1 MKSKRKI
8 VAILLTVSLVFTCSV
23 PSALATDDH
32 IHDDTCGY
40 SDGQCIY
47 ESEETGNSAAD
58 AAESGEST
66 ASLDSDTNDD
76 GVSEGASESGPGST
90 DEGTGEDTDSVQENN
105 PDEETGEGTEIGQEN
120 SPDEEIT
127 ETGEE
132 SGEAADAEEE
142 TEESEES
149 AEESL
154 TLTTAMSLTSASGNG
169 WTLDD
174 NGKLTISSDTGMS
187 DWNRNYSTYLSQV
200 KSVVIGDSVTYLSS
214 NGFRN
219 GSFTS
224 VSIGSGVTTISA
236 YAFQY
241 CYSLTSI
248 TINKATTKI
257 SDYAF
262 YVDSS
267 ITDVF
272 YSGSETE
279 WNSVSISVG
288 NTYVTGAFIHYNSSS
303 AHTHTHSTS
312 FSWSSDYSSC
322 TVTISCSGC
331 NSTKTLNC
339 TVTSES
345 TDASITYTA
354 KAKIGTETYS
364 DTKTVPRAPTPTV
377 TISGVTTSSITVTA
391 PSGTDQNTYGTAL
404 YSIDGSTWQE
414 SNVFSSLYA
423 GTSYTVYVKYQGN
436 STYAE
441 SVAGST
447 ATKTADA
454 TYTVT
459 IPSTVTA
466 GGDSV
471 YITIDEDNLDLG
483 LWGQV
488 DVSVSYVYGSFE
500 EGKLYLIRE
509 GDLATE
515 ITSRMLVNGEV
526 VTSFPC
532 SVATFKASN
541 TSAVA
546 ISFSE
551 PEEET
556 ILAGKYSG
564 SLLFAITFSQ

>member
-1 MKSKRKI
+1 MKTKRKI
-8 VAILLTVSLVFTCSV
+8 VAILLTVSLVFACSV
-23 PSALATDDH
+23 PSALAADDR

-47 ESEETGNSAAD
+47 ESEEPEETGDSAAD
-58 AAESGEST
+58 AAESGE
-66 ASLDSDTNDD
+66 AAGSLDSDIDD
-76 GVSEGASESGPGST
+76 DDVSEGASDSGSGT
-90 DEGTGEDTDSVQENN
+90 IDEGTGEGTESGQENN
-105 PDEETGEGTEIGQEN
+105 
-120 SPDEEIT
+120 PDEEIT

-149 AEESL
+149 AAESL
-154 TLTTAMSLTSASGNG
+154 TLTTAMPLTSASGNG

-187 DWNRNYSTYLSQV
+187 NWFTNRNSYMTQV
-200 KSVVIGDSVTYLSS
+200 KSVVIEDSVTYISS
-214 NGFRN
+214 NAFN
-219 GSFTS
+219 GASNLTS
-224 VSIGSGVTTISA
+224 ASIGSGVATISA
-236 YAFQY
+236 YAFQN

-257 SDYAF
+257 GDRAF
-262 YVDSS
+262 YVDYS

-279 WNSVSISVG
+279 WNSVSISAVG

-331 NSTKTLNC
+331 SSKKTLSC
-339 TVTSES
+339 TVTSEN
-345 TDASITYTA
+345 TETAITYTA
-354 KAKIGTETYS
+354 KATIGTETYS
-364 DTKTVPRAPTPTV
+364 GTKTVPRAPAPTV

-391 PSGTDQNTYGTAL
+391 PSSTDQNTYGTAV

-414 SNVFSSLYA
+414 SNVFNSLYA

-441 SVAGST
+441 SVAGSA

-459 IPSTVTA
+459 IPSTATA

-471 YITIDEDNLDLG
+471 YISIDEENMDLG

-488 DVSVSYVYGSFE
+488 DVSVSYVYGLSE

-546 ISFSE
+546 IRFSE

-564 SLLFAITFSQ
+564 SLLFKISFSQ

>member
-8 VAILLTVSLVFTCSV
+8 VAIILAVSLVFACSV
-23 PSALATDDH
+23 PSALAADDH
-32 IHDDTCGY
+32 VHDDTCGY
-40 SDGQCIY
+40 SEGQCIY
-47 ESEETGNSAAD
+47 E
-58 AAESGEST
+58 
-66 ASLDSDTNDD
+66 LD
-76 GVSEGASESGPGST
+76 
-90 DEGTGEDTDSVQENN
+90 
-105 PDEETGEGTEIGQEN
+105 
-120 SPDEEIT
+120 

-154 TLTTAMSLTSASGNG
+154 TLTAAMSLTSVSGNG

-187 DWNRNYSTYLSQV
+187 NWFSNRNSYMTQV
-200 KSVVIGDSVTYLSS
+200 KSVVIEDSVTYISS
-214 NGFRN
+214 NAFKN
-219 GSFTS
+219 ASNLTS
-224 VSIGSGVTTISA
+224 ASIGSGVAAISA
-236 YAFQY
+236 YAFQS
-241 CYSLTSI
+241 CTSLASI
-248 TINKATTKI
+248 TINKATTTI
-257 SDYAF
+257 YTQAF
-262 YVDSS
+262 SGCMS
-267 ITDVF
+267 LTDVY

-279 WNSVSISVG
+279 WNNISIGS
-288 NTYVTGAFIHYNSSS
+288 NNNYVTSAFIHYNSSS

-354 KAKIGTETYS
+354 KATIGTETYS
-364 DTKTVPRAPTPTV
+364 DTKTVPRAPAPTV

-404 YSIDGSTWQE
+404 YSIDGSMWQE

-471 YITIDEDNLDLG
+471 YISIDESTLDLG
-483 LWGQV
+483 LGGQV
-488 DVSVSYVYGSFE
+488 DVSVTYGMNDDGTLS
-500 EGKLYLIRE
+500 LIRE
-509 GDLATE
+509 GDLSSE
-515 ITSRMLVNGEV
+515 
-526 VTSFPC
+526 VTSQMFIND
-532 SVATFKASN
+532 VAVTSDTPAVTTFAVTTFKEGS
-541 TSAVA
+541 TSPVA
-546 ISFSE
+546 IRFGE
-551 PEEET
+551 PKEET
-556 ILAGKYSG
+556 ILAGKYSRTVQ
-564 SLLFAITFSQ
+564 FTITFSQE